1 LKSKSIRE
9 RIWVFNHHNLIM
21 LAFAKDIRKTDHTH
35 PEESNDPKLEEYM
48 DYQRKL
54 NHEMLVYHSLDHGKI
69 YLQRVLD
76 SGKEEEIKAY
86 LTSDFPISSVYADS
100 DKILLMLRKLI
111 NGHNSTNNWY
121 RMNSFY
127 QAIVYDCVNRFCKI
141 YNQLL
146 KDSPEKAEGYNVS
159 KNVEVDFDDWIQLYF
174 FNLDFMVGRPPQ
186 HTHYLFSKRNRAIEN
201 ALAGEVESGSSK
213 QDALDAVKDSFSIE
227 EDSIKTILSQPITDK
242 DLELFYTSV
251 ENPIYEYLYDV
262 DQAGMDEEETLID
275 HSYFMGCQFRGL
287 DYQEAEKTME
297 SILNSQKNIN

>member
-1 LKSKSIRE
+1 MKSKSIRE
-9 RIWVFNHHNLIM
+9 RIWVFNHYNLIM
-21 LAFAKDIRKTDHTH
+21 LAFAKDITKTDHTH

-48 DYQRKL
+48 EYQRKL

-69 YLQRVLD
+69 HLQRALD
-76 SGKEEEIKAY
+76 SGNEEEIKAY
-86 LTSDFPISSVYADS
+86 LTSAFPLSSVYADS

-121 RMNSFY
+121 RMNAYY
-127 QAIVYDCVNRFCKI
+127 QAIVYDCIDRFCKI

-146 KDSPEKAEGYNVS
+146 KDSPEKAESYNVS
-159 KNVEVDFDDWIQLYF
+159 KDVEVDFDDWISLHF
-174 FNLDFMVGRPPQ
+174 FNLDFMIGRPPQ
-186 HTHYLFSKRNRAIEN
+186 YTHYLFSRRNRTIES
-201 ALAGEVESGSSK
+201 ALAGEIEQGSSK
-213 QDALDAVKDSFSIE
+213 QDALNTVKDSFSIE

-275 HSYFMGCQFRGL
+275 HSYFMGFQFRGL
-287 DYQEAEKTME
+287 DYQEAERTME

>member
-1 LKSKSIRE
+1 
-9 RIWVFNHHNLIM
+9 M
-21 LAFAKDIRKTDHTH
+21 LAFAKDITKTDHIH
-35 PEESNDPKLEEYM
+35 PEESNDPKLKEYM

-54 NHEMLVYHSLDHGKI
+54 NHEMLVYHSLDHAKI
-69 YLQRVLD
+69 YLQRALD
-76 SGKEEEIKAY
+76 GEKEEEIK
-86 LTSDFPISSVYADS
+86 DFVKSAFPMSHTYANS

-127 QAIVYDCVNRFCKI
+127 QTIVYDCIERFCKI

-146 KDSPEKAEGYNVS
+146 KEDPDKAESYNVS
-159 KNVEVDFDDWIQLYF
+159 KNVEVDFDDWVQLHF

-186 HTHYLFSKRNRAIEN
+186 YTHYLFIRRNRAIEGSLKKEMEN
-201 ALAGEVESGSSK
+201 GSSK
-213 QDALDAVKDSFSIE
+213 KDALDTIKDNFSIE
-227 EDSIKTILSQPITDK
+227 EDAIKTILNQPITDK

-262 DQAGMDEEETLID
+262 DQAGMGEDETLID
-275 HSYFMGCQFRGL
+275 HSYFMGCQFKGL
-287 DYQEAEKTME
+287 NYQEAEKTME